1 VLRAEL
7 AVALQTEMPHLEV
20 IQVVL
25 AAVPLAE
32 LAVLV
37 VQVLLEQVLV
47 VAQQAASEALV
58 EYRQQSAVLPET
70 DRTVVHSVLLQLIPV
85 PRVTQPV
92 GLRQVA

>member
-1 VLRAEL
+1 VVLVLRVEL

-47 VAQQAASEALV
+47 V
-58 EYRQQSAVLPET
+58 
-70 DRTVVHSVLLQLIPV
+70 
-85 PRVTQPV
+85 
-92 GLRQVA
+92 